1 MGLLSLEVSQQKFS
15 ACSLRLGLFVFFFS
29 FWGDSLYF
37 TVLFLFFFWFALRGS
52 HAVSFVTSSPAFL
65 STWFL
70 EGRGLQSLS
79 PALIPSH

>member
-15 ACSLRLGLFVFFFS
+15 ACSLRLGLFGFFF
-29 FWGDSLYF
+29 
-37 TVLFLFFFWFALRGS
+37 FLGGQLVFHCPFPFFFWFALRGS